1 MTEDLFLK
9 ALEEKSAA
17 TFFFFFFRIIW
28 EPEDNI
34 LA

>member
-1 MTEDLFLK
+1 MIEDLFLK
-9 ALEEKSAA
+9 ASEEKSAA
-17 TFFFFFFRIIW
+17 TFFFSFLIIIW